1 MGEINSKWKSTG
13 HVPDPLAEKNTG
25 GWVTLQ
31 SLLPQSVSASQDQLR
46 CGIAN
51 ALPQARVIV
60 IGGYTHQFLD
70 RPKPEPAQRLQ
81 QEQQ

>member
-1 MGEINSKWKSTG
+1 
-13 HVPDPLAEKNTG
+13 
-25 GWVTLQ
+25 
-31 SLLPQSVSASQDQLR
+31 VSASQDQLR